1 MMKVL
6 RGLGATVIW
15 LLATV
20 VIILAAVLCVT
31 ILLLPLGIPL
41 GAFALSL
48 YGKAAQLLFP
58 GSSRFEQLVA
68 RGEAA
73 LRRDGKQAGKRLHRS
88 A

>member
-1 MMKVL
+1 M
-6 RGLGATVIW
+6 
-15 LLATV
+15 
-20 VIILAAVLCVT
+20 

-68 RGEAA
+68 RGEGA
-73 LRRDGKQAGKRLHRS
+73 LRRHGSRPASACTSRRS
-88 A
+88 GQDFGRMRRIDPAL